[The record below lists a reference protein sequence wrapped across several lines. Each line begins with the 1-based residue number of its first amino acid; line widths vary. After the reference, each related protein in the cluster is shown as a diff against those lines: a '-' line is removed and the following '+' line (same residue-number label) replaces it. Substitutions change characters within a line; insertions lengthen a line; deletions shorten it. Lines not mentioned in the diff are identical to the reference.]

1 MCNYIFFFQIFRST
15 TVTTLASKFTPIA
28 PAPAKISWTNQ
39 GPQMTTAPQAHQPAQ
54 MSIMFQ
60 QQPNSNLP
68 ILTQG
73 PNGTMILVQP
83 NTFTFPQPQFMFPTV
98 NQFQQA
104 QPLLYG
110 IQPTFLQPQV
120 QTTFITQQQ
129 LNNSQQKIS
138 SASNSAAEEITIL
151 SSQPNHHQQVVSI
164 PNHQQQGFST
174 QNCVKIQQNPQKQQQ
189 MQKTIIESASTSVK
203 KFDILERAI
212 LEIANLGEETKHQY

>member
-1 MCNYIFFFQIFRST
+1 
-15 TVTTLASKFTPIA
+15 
-28 PAPAKISWTNQ
+28 
-39 GPQMTTAPQAHQPAQ
+39 MTTAPQAHQPAQ

-120 QTTFITQQQ
+120 QTTTFITQQQ

-138 SASNSAAEEITIL
+138 SVASNSAATEEITIL
-151 SSQPNHHQQVVSI
+151 SSQPQNHHQQVVSI

-174 QNCVKIQQNPQKQQQ
+174 TQNCVKIQQNNPQQKHQQ
-189 MQKTIIESASTSVK
+189 MQKTMIESASTSVK

>member
-1 MCNYIFFFQIFRST
+1 
-15 TVTTLASKFTPIA
+15 
-28 PAPAKISWTNQ
+28 
-39 GPQMTTAPQAHQPAQ
+39 MTTAPQAHQPAQ

-73 PNGTMILVQP
+73 PNGTMLLVQP
-83 NTFTFPQPQFMFPTV
+83 NTFTFPQPQFMIPTV

-151 SSQPNHHQQVVSI
+151 SSQPSHHQ
-164 PNHQQQGFST
+164 PQGFST

-189 MQKTIIESASTSVK
+189 MQKTMIESASTSVK

>member
-1 MCNYIFFFQIFRST
+1 M
-15 TVTTLASKFTPIA
+15 A
-28 PAPAKISWTNQ
+28 
-39 GPQMTTAPQAHQPAQ
+39 TAPQAHQPAQ

-138 SASNSAAEEITIL
+138 SATNSAAEEITIL
-151 SSQPNHHQQVVSI
+151 SPQPNHQQVVSI

-174 QNCVKIQQNPQKQQQ
+174 QNCIKIQQNPQKQ
-189 MQKTIIESASTSVK
+189 MQKTMIESASTSVK

>member
-1 MCNYIFFFQIFRST
+1 
-15 TVTTLASKFTPIA
+15 
-28 PAPAKISWTNQ
+28 
-39 GPQMTTAPQAHQPAQ
+39 MTTAPQAHQPAQ

-138 SASNSAAEEITIL
+138 SATNSAPEEITIL
-151 SSQPNHHQQVVSI
+151 SSQTQNHNQQVVSI
-164 PNHQQQGFST
+164 PNHQQGFST
-174 QNCVKIQQNPQKQQQ
+174 QNCVKIQQQNQQKQQQ
-189 MQKTIIESASTSVK
+189 GVVSSMQKTTMIESASTSVK

>member
-1 MCNYIFFFQIFRST
+1 
-15 TVTTLASKFTPIA
+15 
-28 PAPAKISWTNQ
+28 
-39 GPQMTTAPQAHQPAQ
+39 MTTAPQAHQPAQ

-151 SSQPNHHQQVVSI
+151 SSPSQQP
-164 PNHQQQGFST
+164 QG
-174 QNCVKIQQNPQKQQQ
+174 VRIHNPQAVTIQNQQ
-189 MQKTIIESASTSVK
+189 MQIANSESATSVK

-212 LEIANLGEETKHQY
+212 LEIANLDEETKHQ